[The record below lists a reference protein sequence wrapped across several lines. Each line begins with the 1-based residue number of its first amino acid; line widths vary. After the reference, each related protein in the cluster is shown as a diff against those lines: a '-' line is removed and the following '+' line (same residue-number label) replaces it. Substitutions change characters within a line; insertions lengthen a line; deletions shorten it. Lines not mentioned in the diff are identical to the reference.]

1 MVMGHS
7 TGDARY
13 ILTGNSIADLEK
25 GLAEMKRQIAA
36 GITFS
41 VCYGGD
47 DTKVCNQYCDE
58 CKFNKEYDSEYS
70 NDDCND
76 CDYDIID
83 SYGNCDNEYVCEED
97 TDWDICSVCT
107 EEDCDDCPLMDE
119 DEEEEIEVK
128 EKTDKDKAVA
138 EMTEEII
145 AVIKDILGM

>member
-1 MVMGHS
+1 MVMGHN

-13 ILTGNSIADLEK
+13 ILTGNSIEDLEK

-47 DTKVCNQYCDE
+47 KSELEKECD
-58 CKFNKEYDSEYS
+58 

-76 CDYDIID
+76 CEYDIID
-83 SYGNCDNEYVCEED
+83 SYGNYDSEYECEED
-97 TDWDICSVCT
+97 DDWKVCT

-119 DEEEEIEVK
+119 DEEEENEVK
-128 EKTDKDKAVA
+128 EEVDKNEVA
-138 EMTEEII
+138 TAI
-145 AVIKDILGM
+145 AKGIVAAIKDFFEM

>member
-1 MVMGHS
+1 MVMGHN
-7 TGDARY
+7 TKDARY
-13 ILTGNSIADLEK
+13 ILTGDSIEDLEK

-47 DTKVCNQYCDE
+47 KSEFEKECD
-58 CKFNKEYDSEYS
+58 

-76 CDYDIID
+76 CEYDIID
-83 SYGNCDNEYVCEED
+83 SEYEYEEND
-97 TDWDICSVCT
+97 DWDICA
-107 EEDCDDCPLMDE
+107 EEDCDDYPLMDE
-119 DEEEEIEVK
+119 DEEEETEV
-128 EKTDKDKAVA
+128 EEEVDKDKAIV

>member
-1 MVMGHS
+1 MVMGHN

-13 ILTGNSIADLEK
+13 ILTGNSIEDLEK

-47 DTKVCNQYCDE
+47 KSE
-58 CKFNKEYDSEYS
+58 FEKEYD

-76 CDYDIID
+76 CEYDIID
-83 SYGNCDNEYVCEED
+83 SYGNYDSEHECEDND
-97 TDWDICSVCT
+97 DWKVCT

-119 DEEEEIEVK
+119 DEEEEEEENEVK
-128 EKTDKDKAVA
+128 EEVDKNEVA
-138 EMTEEII
+138 TAI
-145 AVIKDILGM
+145 AQGIVAAIKDFFGM

>member
-1 MVMGHS
+1 MVMGHN

-13 ILTGNSIADLEK
+13 ILTGNSIEDLEK

-41 VCYGGD
+41 VCYGG
-47 DTKVCNQYCDE
+47 
-58 CKFNKEYDSEYS
+58 NKSEFEKEHDNEYS
-70 NDDCND
+70 DDDCND

-83 SYGNCDNEYVCEED
+83 SYGNYDSEYECEED
-97 TDWDICSVCT
+97 DDWDICY
-107 EEDCDDCPLMDE
+107 E
-119 DEEEEIEVK
+119 DEEEEEETEVK
-128 EKTDKDKAVA
+128 EEVDKNKAIT

>member
-1 MVMGHS
+1 MVMGHN

-13 ILTGNSIADLEK
+13 ILTGNSIEDLEK

-47 DTKVCNQYCDE
+47 KSEFEKECD
-58 CKFNKEYDSEYS
+58 

-76 CDYDIID
+76 CEYDIID
-83 SYGNCDNEYVCEED
+83 SYGNYDSEYECEED
-97 TDWDICSVCT
+97 NDWKVCE

-119 DEEEEIEVK
+119 DEEEENEVK
-128 EKTDKDKAVA
+128 EEVDKNEVTAAIAQGIVA
-138 EMTEEII
+138 
-145 AVIKDILGM
+145 AIKDILGM

>member
-1 MVMGHS
+1 MVMGHN

-47 DTKVCNQYCDE
+47 KCDLE
-58 CKFNKEYDSEYS
+58 KEYDNDDP

-83 SYGNCDNEYVCEED
+83 SYGKCDSEYECED
-97 TDWDICSVCT
+97 NDDWDICY
-107 EEDCDDCPLMDE
+107 E
-119 DEEEEIEVK
+119 DEEEENEVK
-128 EKTDKDKAVA
+128 EEVDKNEVA
-138 EMTEEII
+138 EAI
-145 AVIKDILGM
+145 AKGIVAAIKDFLGM

>member
-1 MVMGHS
+1 MVMGHN

-13 ILTGNSIADLEK
+13 ILTGNSIEDLEK

-47 DTKVCNQYCDE
+47 KSEFEKECD
-58 CKFNKEYDSEYS
+58 

-83 SYGNCDNEYVCEED
+83 SYGNYDSEYECEED
-97 TDWDICSVCT
+97 DDWEICM

-119 DEEEEIEVK
+119 DEEEENEVK
-128 EKTDKDKAVA
+128 EEVDKNEVA
-138 EMTEEII
+138 SAI
-145 AVIKDILGM
+145 AQGIVAAIKDFLGM

>member
-1 MVMGHS
+1 MVMGHN

-13 ILTGNSIADLEK
+13 ILTGNSIEDLEK

-47 DTKVCNQYCDE
+47 KSDLEKECD
-58 CKFNKEYDSEYS
+58 NDDP

-83 SYGNCDNEYVCEED
+83 SYGNYDSNYECEEED
-97 TDWDICSVCT
+97 DWDICT

-119 DEEEEIEVK
+119 DKDEEEETEVK
-128 EKTDKDKAVA
+128 EEVDKNEVA
-138 EMTEEII
+138 SAI
-145 AVIKDILGM
+145 AQGIVAAIKDFLGM

>member
-1 MVMGHS
+1 MVMRHN

-13 ILTGNSIADLEK
+13 ILTGNSIEDLEK

-47 DTKVCNQYCDE
+47 KSELEKECD
-58 CKFNKEYDSEYS
+58 NDDP

-83 SYGNCDNEYVCEED
+83 SYGNCDSKYECED
-97 TDWDICSVCT
+97 NDDWDICY
-107 EEDCDDCPLMDE
+107 E
-119 DEEEEIEVK
+119 DEEEEEEEETEVK
-128 EKTDKDKAVA
+128 EEVDKDEVA
-138 EMTEEII
+138 AAI
-145 AVIKDILGM
+145 AQGIVAAFKDFLGM

>member
-1 MVMGHS
+1 MVMGHNIR
-7 TGDARY
+7 DARY
-13 ILTGNSIADLEK
+13 ILTGNSIEDLEK

-47 DTKVCNQYCDE
+47 KSELEKECD
-58 CKFNKEYDSEYS
+58 NDDP

-76 CDYDIID
+76 CEYDIID
-83 SYGNCDNEYVCEED
+83 SYGNYDSEYECEDND
-97 TDWDICSVCT
+97 DWDICY
-107 EEDCDDCPLMDE
+107 E
-119 DEEEEIEVK
+119 DEEEEEEETEV
-128 EKTDKDKAVA
+128 EEETDKNKAIT